1 MKTKVKFALN
11 LLLLVGILGVMYF
24 FVRNSMMDI
33 SDRLLQWF
41 LSDCDVWGRH
51 LNLRGEFLP

>member
-24 FVRNSMMDI
+24 FVRNSMMEI
-33 SDRLLQWF
+33 LAGLRETSFRRLTGYGAWHIVPSD
-41 LSDCDVWGRH
+41 
-51 LNLRGEFLP
+51 